1 MSWADNPERL
11 ARLVPDLARAL
22 EASGVDK
29 SGSSPERHL
38 LDDAR
43 SAARELAPPKP
54 RRSGKAHGF

>member
-11 ARLVPDLARAL
+11 ARLLSDLANAL
-22 EASGVDK
+22 EMSGVDR

-43 SAARELAPPKP
+43 SAARELAPPKR
-54 RRSGKAHGF
+54 RRSGKGGGF